1 MREQRYSDHLP
12 LHFNG
17 LNLYVNE
24 QRQHVKIK
32 KSHKIHIKSQAKII
46 TFFI

>member
-32 KSHKIHIKSQAKII
+32 
-46 TFFI
+46 